1 MKRTMMFFTA
11 ICIMFAPVAFADEED
26 SGGFGFQAGISL
38 GTDVLVVDDL
48 GTTETWNS
56 LGFQPDLSLGN
67 FGIGFDMTV
76 HFKLMPDT
84 NTTVE
89 IYPGDWVP
97 DYEGSGKNVLDL
109 YLPKVMYLR
118 YGFRGDPLYA
128 KLGSIEDLTLGNGFI
143 VGEYA
148 NTRFLPGQ
156 RVFGLDVGLDG
167 ALFGFPYVGIELLT
181 GNLAR
186 FDVFGG
192 RLFVRPLISTGL
204 PILENLQVG
213 GTIAMDRGVAGLAS
227 DETFDPLAVYGADI
241 FLPLLTGKAFPL
253 AVFTEVAFE
262 PNDSAGAMIGAGG
275 RLVSVI
281 TYGAQLRFLGAGFTP
296 VYFDANYDLFRKEKS
311 ELMDA
316 PVTGDG
322 FVGWLATAGASLFG
336 DALFFKV
343 SVDGPFKE
351 TPAVAATNPN
361 SADYPHLRG
370 VIGMADDLLGGFF
383 VSGSYDKYFIGK
395 DGGFFDDLVDPNDAV
410 ISAAFNY
417 KTGAAVFTL
426 LYNLNYNSL
435 TGGYDVTSSLQSSI
449 KF

>member
-361 SADYPHLRG
+361 SSDYPHLRG

>member
-1 MKRTMMFFTA
+1 MKRTIAFFAA
-11 ICIMFAPVAFADEED
+11 ISLALAPLAFADDED

-56 LGFQPDLSLGN
+56 LGFQPDLSLGK
-67 FGIGFDMTV
+67 FGIGFDLTV

-89 IYPGDWVP
+89 IFPGDWVP

-192 RLFVRPLISTGL
+192 RLFVRPLISTGM

-213 GTIAMDRGVAGLAS
+213 ATLAIDRGVAGLAS
-227 DETFDPLAVYGADI
+227 DDTFDALSVYGADI
-241 FLPLLTGKAFPL
+241 FLPILTGKAFPL
-253 AVFTEVAFE
+253 AAFTEVAFE
-262 PNDSAGAMIGAGG
+262 PNDSAGFMIGAGG

-296 VYFDANYDLFRKEKS
+296 VYFDANYDLFRKQKS
-311 ELMDA
+311 DLMEA

-322 FVGWLATAGASLFG
+322 FAGWLATAGASLFN
-336 DALFFKV
+336 DAFYFKV

-351 TPAVAATNPN
+351 TPAIDTIN

-395 DGGFFDDLVDPNDAV
+395 DGGFFQDLVDPNDAV
-410 ISAAFNY
+410 ITAAFNY

-426 LYNLNYNSL
+426 LYNLNYNAS
-435 TGGYDVTSSLQSSI
+435 TDSYDVTSSLQSSI

>member
-227 DETFDPLAVYGADI
+227 DETFDPLAVYGADM